1 LPAPD
6 RTTSASQFRWE
17 GLDRHNRPQRGVIQ
31 ASDEAQARA
40 RLRQQGM
47 RVARLRR
54 AERAADL
61 DNGPAPAANP
71 ATARTRGRIS
81 AKQIALFTRQLAT
94 MLRAGL
100 PLLQS
105 LDIAI
110 RGAGQ
115 SALATLLDDVRQAV
129 ARGESLHAAL
139 ARHPRQ
145 FDALFCNLVRAAEEA
160 GMLDSML
167 ERIALYR
174 EKSLALRG
182 KVRAALAYPC
192 AVVLV
197 AIIVTVVIMLWV
209 VPAFEQMFQ
218 QFGAELPLPTRIVM
232 ATARLLGQHGPWLL
246 LGTLVTG
253 VLAMLAWRR
262 YLPLRLAAQRLSL
275 SLPLFGKLLRQAA
288 LARWSR
294 TFGTLFGAGIAL
306 VEALETVS
314 GAAGNVVYADASL
327 AVRDAVRN
335 GASLHAAMQATGVF
349 PDLAVQMTAVGEEA
363 GALDAMLARIADL
376 NEREVDDAV
385 TALTSLM
392 EPVIM
397 AVLGVVIGGLVVA
410 MYLPVFR
417 MGAVV

>member
-1 LPAPD
+1 MPAPD

-232 ATARLLGQHGPWLL
+232 ATARLLAQHGPWLL
-246 LGTLVTG
+246 LGTLV
-253 VLAMLAWRR
+253 
-262 YLPLRLAAQRLSL
+262 
-275 SLPLFGKLLRQAA
+275 
-288 LARWSR
+288 
-294 TFGTLFGAGIAL
+294 
-306 VEALETVS
+306 
-314 GAAGNVVYADASL
+314 
-327 AVRDAVRN
+327 
-335 GASLHAAMQATGVF
+335 TGVF

-363 GALDAMLARIADL
+363 GALDAMLSRIADL
-376 NEREVDDAV
+376 NEREVDEAV

-417 MGAVV
+417 IGAVV

>member
-1 LPAPD
+1 M
-6 RTTSASQFRWE
+6 
-17 GLDRHNRPQRGVIQ
+17 Q

-54 AERAADL
+54 EERAAGP
-61 DNGPAPAANP
+61 DNSPAPASNP

-105 LDIAI
+105 LDVAI

-115 SALATLLDDVRQAV
+115 SALAALLADVRQAV

-160 GMLDSML
+160 GMLDVML

-232 ATARLLGQHGPWLL
+232 ATARLLGQQGPWLL
-246 LGTLVTG
+246 LGTLVSG
-253 VLAMLAWRR
+253 VLAALAWRR

-275 SLPLFGKLLRQAA
+275 SLPLFGTLLRQAA

-314 GAAGNVVYADASL
+314 CAAGNVVYADASL

>member
-1 LPAPD
+1 MPAPEPKH
-6 RTTSASQFRWE
+6 FHWE
-17 GLDRHNRPQRGVIQ
+17 GLDRHGQPQRGVLQ

-40 RLRQQGM
+40 QLRRQGL

-54 AERAADL
+54 EAGSVGSTTTRVAPRKPSRA
-61 DNGPAPAANP
+61 
-71 ATARTRGRIS
+71 RIS
-81 AKQIALFTRQLAT
+81 DKQIALFTRQLAT
-94 MLRAGL
+94 MLLGE
-100 PLLQS
+100 
-105 LDIAI
+105 
-110 RGAGQ
+110 
-115 SALATLLDDVRQAV
+115 VRQQV
-129 ARGESLHAAL
+129 SRGDSLHAAL
-139 ARHPRQ
+139 QRHPRH
-145 FDALFCNLVRAAEEA
+145 FDGLFCNLVRAAEEA

-182 KVRAALAYPC
+182 KVRAALAYPG

-197 AIIVTVVIMLWV
+197 AIVVTAVIMLWV

-232 ATARLLGQHGPWLL
+232 NLARVLGRYWPMLL
-246 LGTLVTG
+246 LG
-253 VLAMLAWRR
+253 LAVSGLLALHAWRR
-262 YLPLRLAAQRLSL
+262 YPALRARVQRLSL
-275 SLPLFGKLLRQAA
+275 SLPIFGRLLRQAA

-306 VEALETVS
+306 VEALETVA
-314 GAAGNVVYADASL
+314 GAAGNVVFAEASL

-335 GASLHAAMQATGVF
+335 GASLHGAMQATGVF

-363 GALDAMLARIADL
+363 GALDAMLGKIAEL
-376 NEREVDDAV
+376 NEREVDEAV
-385 TALTSLM
+385 SALTSLM

-417 MGAVV
+417 MGSVV

>member
-1 LPAPD
+1 MPAPD

-314 GAAGNVVYADASL
+314 GAAGNVVYADA
-327 AVRDAVRN
+327 VRN

-376 NEREVDDAV
+376 NEREVDEAV

>member
-1 LPAPD
+1 MPAREPP
-6 RTTSASQFRWE
+6 RFQWE
-17 GLDRHNRPQRGVIQ
+17 GLDRHGRPQRGVLQ
-31 ASDEAQARA
+31 AVDEAQARA
-40 RLRQQGM
+40 NLRRQGL

-54 AERAADL
+54 EAEAGAGAGTSTGTGNKQAAVSRK
-61 DNGPAPAANP
+61 PS
-71 ATARTRGRIS
+71 RGRIS
-81 AKQIALFTRQLAT
+81 DKQIALFTRQLAT
-94 MLRAGL
+94 MLQAGL

-115 SALATLLDDVRQAV
+115 GPLAGLLAEVRQQV
-129 ARGESLHAAL
+129 SRGDSLHAAL
-139 ARHPRQ
+139 QGHPRH

-182 KVRAALAYPC
+182 KVRAALAYPG

-197 AIIVTVVIMLWV
+197 AIIVTAVIMLWV

-232 ATARLLGQHGPWLL
+232 ALARMLGRYWPLLL
-246 LGTLVTG
+246 LGLAASG
-253 VLAMLAWRR
+253 LLAMHAWRR
-262 YLPLRLAAQRLSL
+262 YPVLRARAQRLSL
-275 SLPLFGKLLRQAA
+275 SLPIFGRLLRQAA

-306 VEALETVS
+306 VEALETVA
-314 GAAGNVVYADASL
+314 GAAGNVVFAEASL

-335 GASLHAAMQATGVF
+335 GASLHGAMQATGVF

-363 GALDAMLARIADL
+363 GALDTMLGKIAEL
-376 NEREVDDAV
+376 NEREVDEAV
-385 TALTSLM
+385 SALTSLM

-397 AVLGVVIGGLVVA
+397 AVLGVVIGALVVA

>member
-1 LPAPD
+1 M
-6 RTTSASQFRWE
+6 
-17 GLDRHNRPQRGVIQ
+17 Q

-54 AERAADL
+54 EERAAGL
-61 DNGPAPAANP
+61 DNSPAPASNP

-105 LDIAI
+105 LDVAI

-115 SALATLLDDVRQAV
+115 SALAALLADVRQAV

-232 ATARLLGQHGPWLL
+232 ATARLHGPWLL
-246 LGTLVTG
+246 LGTLATG

-363 GALDAMLARIADL
+363 GALDAMLGRIADL
-376 NEREVDDAV
+376 NEREVDEAV